1 MSVCAQMSPA
11 ETHIRSR
18 NIKNR
23 LPILADC
30 LGRSPERSLASVART
45 MMRPAPLLLL
55 LAGVLFFFA
64 LGSHQLQGSTEARVA
79 GIAMAMHLDNDWVI
93 PRLFGEPFLEKPPLS
108 LWLDA
113 GAIRL
118 FGATTWAVRLASA
131 FAGLISVMLFYAML
145 RTFGRPKTMAFCASL
160 ILATMASYWGNVR
173 GVGEDSLLSLGVTT
187 ALLAFYQAVRPES
200 ERQGSNAW
208 AWALFTAGMAI
219 ATLSKGVLGLAM
231 PGIVIFVY
239 LACTSVMDKRV
250 RLGDW
255 LKPAVFT
262 LLALAPLLIWLGF
275 LFERGGLQA
284 VAEVLWTNSVG
295 RFSGSFVEA
304 GHYEPFYYYLLKL
317 PEAFLPWNILV
328 YLGLWHFRKSLV
340 RNRYRLFFSVW
351 LVAQFTLLT
360 LASSKRVV
368 YLMAMTPAAAVL
380 AAEYAGV
387 LLAWFKAHK
396 PALYRYHRGAIVGA
410 FTLAILSYM
419 TAAFWFAPKADKRE
433 SFVPVISQAKTFQ
446 TEGRDV
452 VMYRPNERIAG
463 ASVFYLQAHLPM
475 LQNEAEL
482 RSFLS
487 AKPGNVALLDNTE
500 QLSEKVSVIK
510 QMAIGRQPYYFV
522 EQ

>member
-1 MSVCAQMSPA
+1 M
-11 ETHIRSR
+11 T
-18 NIKNR
+18 
-23 LPILADC
+23 
-30 LGRSPERSLASVART
+30 
-45 MMRPAPLLLL
+45 RPVPLLLL
-55 LAGVLFFFA
+55 LVAVLFFFA
-64 LGSHQLQGSTEARVA
+64 LGSHELQGSTEARVA

-93 PRLFGEPFLEKPPLS
+93 PRLFREPFLEKPPLS

-118 FGATTWAVRLASA
+118 FGGTTWAVRLASA
-131 FAGLISVMLFYAML
+131 FAGLFSVMLFYGML
-145 RTFGRPKTMAFCASL
+145 RKFGRPQTMAFCAAL

-173 GVGEDSLLSLGVTT
+173 GVGEDSLLSLGVTA
-187 ALLAFYQAVRPES
+187 ALLGFYQAVRPDRE
-200 ERQGSNAW
+200 GSSVW
-208 AWALFTAGMAI
+208 AWALFTVGMVI

-239 LACTSVMDKRV
+239 LLSTSLMDKRQ
-250 RLGDW
+250 RIGDW
-255 LKPAVFT
+255 LKPALFT
-262 LLALAPLLIWLGF
+262 LLALVPLLIWLGF
-275 LFERGGLQA
+275 LFQRGGMQA

-304 GHYEPFYYYLLKL
+304 GHYEPFYYYIAKL

-360 LASSKRVV
+360 LASSKRTV
-368 YLMAMTPAAAVL
+368 YLMALTPAAAVL

-387 LLAWFKAHK
+387 LLTWLKANK
-396 PALYRYHRGAIVGA
+396 PALFRYHRGVISGVFALLIV
-410 FTLAILSYM
+410 SYM

-433 SFVPVISQAKTFQ
+433 SFVPVISQAKAFQ
-446 TEGRDV
+446 TEGKAV
-452 VMYRPNERIAG
+452 VLFQPNERIAG
-463 ASVFYLQAHLPM
+463 ASVFYLQAYLPI
-475 LQNEAEL
+475 LQSEEEL
-482 RSFLS
+482 RSFLA
-487 AKPGNVALLDNTE
+487 AKPGNIALLDRPDD
-500 QLSEKVSVIK
+500 LAEKVNVIK